1 MTNAERQRKYR
12 ERQLLNNKDEYKKIQ
27 SDYKR
32 NNIENIIKMMKIL
45 KKKQKNQKNKNLL
58 Y

>member
-45 KKKQKNQKNKNLL
+45 KKK
-58 Y
+58 